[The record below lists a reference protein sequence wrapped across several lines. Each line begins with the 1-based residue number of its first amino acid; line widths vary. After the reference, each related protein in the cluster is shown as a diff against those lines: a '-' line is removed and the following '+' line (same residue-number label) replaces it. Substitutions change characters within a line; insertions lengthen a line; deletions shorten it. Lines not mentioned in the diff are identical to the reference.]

1 MKTLIFMGVSGCGKS
16 SAAAGVAARLGFPL
30 IEGDDYHPA
39 ANVQKMRSGHA
50 LNDDDRAGWLAKL
63 STLLSQHP
71 DGAVMTCSAL
81 KRRYRDQLRQS
92 AADVGFV
99 FLQLTRE
106 QAKQRVAGRGAAH
119 FMPTS
124 LVDSQFADLESPV
137 GEDKVLCVDATSGM
151 KEIVQTAVSWAE
163 AN

>member
-16 SAAAGVAARLGFPL
+16 SAAAGVAARLGLPL
-30 IEGDDYHPA
+30 IEGDDYHTE

-71 DGAVMTCSAL
+71 DGVVMTCSAL

-99 FLQLTRE
+99 FLELTPE
-106 QAKQRVAGRGAAH
+106 QAKQRVAGRGADH
-119 FMPTS
+119 FMPAS
-124 LVDSQFADLESPV
+124 LVDSQFADLESPE
-137 GEDKVLCVDATSGM
+137 GEYKVLSMDATLETQ
-151 KEIVQTAVSWAE
+151 EIVQTVVDWAE
-163 AN
+163 AQ

>member
-1 MKTLIFMGVSGCGKS
+1 
-16 SAAAGVAARLGFPL
+16 
-30 IEGDDYHPA
+30 
-39 ANVQKMRSGHA
+39 MRSGHA

-63 STLLSQHP
+63 SALLSQHP